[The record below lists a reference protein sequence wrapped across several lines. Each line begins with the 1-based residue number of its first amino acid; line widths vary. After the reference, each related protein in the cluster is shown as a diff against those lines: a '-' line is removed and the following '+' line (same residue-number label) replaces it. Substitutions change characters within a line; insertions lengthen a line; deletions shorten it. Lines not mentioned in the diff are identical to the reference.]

1 MTTQTVSE
9 NTIQDPAIISQAK
22 VFDLVI
28 DESKV
33 AWLTFDYPG
42 EKVNKFSSHVM
53 AELSEVL
60 DQVEADKSIQCL
72 VICSAKKGVFIAGA
86 DVKEIMDILQDA
98 EQAEI
103 STMIK
108 KVITNGVATFNK
120 LESLHCPSIAVID
133 GACMGGG
140 LEMAL
145 ACTYRVA
152 TDDSK
157 TSLALPEVNLGIIP
171 GWGGTQRLP
180 RLVGLMQALPMILAG
195 KKMNGKKAFKMKL
208 VDALIPREFMDE
220 RLREFIKQ
228 ILSREGKSKIMRAR
242 EPKGFGVKLQKAL
255 LENNPLGRNY
265 VFSKAEEGV
274 LKQTAGKY
282 PAPLAAIDVLKKT
295 YNGNLKAG
303 LASETDTFVDLTTRN
318 TDICKN
324 LVNLFFTM
332 EGLKKDSQVI
342 VDAEPKNIE
351 VAGVL
356 GAGVMGG
363 GIGWLFSY
371 KDIPVR
377 MKDITWDAV
386 AKGYEAANDVY
397 GQLQKRR
404 RLNKGEVNLKM
415 HKITGT
421 IDYSGFENADIIVE
435 AIVEN
440 MDVKKSVLQELEKHI
455 SPNTLIA
462 SNTSALSITEMQ
474 SVLKH
479 PERFVGMHF
488 FNPVNRMPLVEII
501 PGEKTS
507 PETVKSLVE
516 ITKKLGKTAIVVG
529 DCAGFLVNRILIP
542 SMNEGLSM
550 LEEGVDIERIDRAIK
565 DFGMPMGPFV
575 LADEVGIDVA
585 YKVAKILEEAYG
597 DRMKAPEFV
606 ATMVDRKWWGKKV
619 GKGFYSHSGKNNR
632 ELNPQLSEI
641 LKTGSGSSIS
651 LDAKTMVDRFVL
663 VMLNEACRCLDEKI
677 IENPAYLDMAMIT
690 GTGFPPFRGGLLRYA
705 DSIGLA
711 SIVERMNELASKYGD
726 RFKPVEL
733 LVDMAEQGK
742 TFY

>member
-1 MTTQTVSE
+1 MSLQVVQNDTPNNHVSNPTE
-9 NTIQDPAIISQAK
+9 K
-22 VFDLVI
+22 VFHLMV
-28 DESKV
+28 DESKI

-42 EKVNKFSSHVM
+42 EKVNKFSAHVM
-53 AELSEVL
+53 NELSLVL
-60 DQVEADKSIQCL
+60 DEINANKSIRCL
-72 VICSAKKGVFIAGA
+72 IVKSAKKGIFIAGA

-98 EQAEI
+98 EPVEI
-103 STMIK
+103 SSMIK

-120 LESLHCPSIAVID
+120 LENLHCPSIAVID

-152 TDDSK
+152 TDDVK

-180 RLVGLMQALPMILAG
+180 RLVGLVQALPMILAG

-208 VDALIPREFMDE
+208 VDALIPREFMDD
-220 RLREFIKQ
+220 RLNDFIQK
-228 ILSREGKSKIMRAR
+228 ILTREGEKKIKLAR
-242 EPKGFGVKLQKAL
+242 EPKGFAVKVQKAL
-255 LENNPLGRNY
+255 FENNPLGRNI
-265 VFSKAEEGV
+265 VFNKAESGV
-274 LKQTAGKY
+274 IKKTAGKY
-282 PAPLAAIDVLKKT
+282 PAPLAAIDVLKST
-295 YNGNLKAG
+295 YNGSLKSG
-303 LASETDTFVDLTTRN
+303 LAKETETFVNLTTRH

-332 EGLKKDSQVI
+332 EGLKKDSQVV
-342 VDAEPKNIE
+342 VDKDPKKVD

-397 GQLQKRR
+397 KQLKKIR
-404 RLNKGEVNLKM
+404 RLNAGQVNLKM

-421 IDYSGFENADIIVE
+421 VDYSGFENADIIVE

-440 MDVKKSVLQELEKHI
+440 MDVKKAVLKELEEHV
-455 SPNTLIA
+455 SPDTLIA

-474 SVLKH
+474 SVMKY

-501 PGEKTS
+501 PGKQTS
-507 PETVKSLVE
+507 PETVKSLVD

-550 LEEGVDIERIDRAIK
+550 LEEGVDMERIDRAIEH
-565 DFGMPMGPFV
+565 FGMPMGPFV

-597 DRMKAPEFV
+597 DRMTAPKFIAE
-606 ATMVDRKWWGKKV
+606 MVDKQLWGKKV
-619 GKGFYSHSGKNNR
+619 GKGFYIHKGKQR
-632 ELNPQLSEI
+632 ELNESVKSI
-641 LKTGSGSSIS
+641 LGSHRNSSS
-651 LDAKTMVDRFVL
+651 VLDSQTMVDRFVY
-663 VMLNEACRCLDEKI
+663 VMLNEACRCLEEKV

-690 GTGFPPFRGGLLRYA
+690 GTGFPPFRGGLLRFA
-705 DSIGLA
+705 DSVGIKK
-711 SIVERMNELASKYGD
+711 VVDRMNELAEKYGE

-733 LVDMAEQGK
+733 LTQMAEEGK

>member
-1 MTTQTVSE
+1 MNTETIVDNVTHLPTASE
-9 NTIQDPAIISQAK
+9 K
-22 VFDLVI
+22 VFKLEI
-28 DESKV
+28 DQSKV

-42 EKVNKFSSHVM
+42 EKVNKFSAHVM
-53 AELSEVL
+53 TELNEVL
-60 DQVEADKSIQCL
+60 DQIDADKNIQCL
-72 VICSAKKGVFIAGA
+72 VVRSAKTGVFIAGA

-98 EQAEI
+98 EASEI
-103 STMIK
+103 SSMIK
-108 KVITNGVATFNK
+108 KVISNGVSTFNK
-120 LESLHCPSIAVID
+120 LENLHCPSIAVID

-152 TDDSK
+152 TDDPK

-180 RLVGLMQALPMILAG
+180 RLIGLMQALPMILAG
-195 KKMNGKKAFKMKL
+195 KKMDGKKSFKMKL

-220 RLREFIKQ
+220 RLADFIKQ
-228 ILSREGKSKIMRAR
+228 VLTREGKAKLLQAR
-242 EPKGFGVKLQKAL
+242 QPKGFAVKLQKAL

-274 LKQTAGKY
+274 IKQTAGKY
-282 PAPLAAIDVLKKT
+282 PAPLAAIDVLRKT
-295 YNGNLKAG
+295 YNGSLKAG
-303 LASETDTFVDLTTRN
+303 LVNETDTFVDLTTRH

-332 EGLKKDSQVI
+332 EGLKKDSQVV
-342 VDAEPKNIE
+342 VDSVPKSVE

-397 GQLQKRR
+397 GQLKKRR
-404 RLNKGEVNLKM
+404 RLKEGEVNLKM

-421 IDYSGFENADIIVE
+421 VDYSGFEGADIVVE

-440 MDVKKSVLQELEKHI
+440 MEIKKSVLQELEKHI
-455 SPNTLIA
+455 SSETLIA

-550 LEEGVDIERIDRAIK
+550 LEEGVDIERIDRAIT

-597 DRMKAPEFV
+597 SRMTAPKFV
-606 ATMVDRKWWGKKV
+606 GEMVERKLWGKKV
-619 GKGFYSHSGKNNR
+619 GKGFYIHEGKNKR
-632 ELNPQLSEI
+632 VINPQIAEI
-641 LKTGSGSSIS
+641 LKTSSDMHAV
-651 LDAKTMVDRFVL
+651 LDSQLMVDRFVL

-705 DSIGLA
+705 DSVGL
-711 SIVERMNELASKYGD
+711 SKVVSRMHELSAKYGE
-726 RFKPVEL
+726 RFKPVDL
-733 LVDMAEQGK
+733 LTTMAAEGRR
-742 TFY
+742 FYQN